1 MEGKVALKCTYST
14 APLLWH
20 CALSTTVVTVHR
32 STGARPFNEI
42 ACAFNPL
49 TLAPRLQ
56 PDDPSPKP
64 NPPRW
69 TIRASH
75 VAANARSLVRL
86 ARRAAAHGCHCI
98 ATTAKPP
105 RRRLLGWEPTSRPHG
120 LRHRKLTGSG
130 SLPARRPPQQK
141 LRRQNHVAASLSRSP
156 LLHRVILPLIQS
168 SSSPPLASSRSVT
181 TYICTHTPAP

>member
-1 MEGKVALKCTYST
+1 MPNGQWRVGKVALKCTYST

-75 VAANARSLVRL
+75 VAANARSLMRL

-130 SLPARRPPQQK
+130 SLPARPPA
-141 LRRQNHVAASLSRSP
+141 RRSK
-156 LLHRVILPLIQS
+156 S
-168 SSSPPLASSRSVT
+168 SGVKTMSPPLYQGLPSCTVSSCRSSNL
-181 TYICTHTPAP
+181 HPRRPWHHHGA